1 MHKNH
6 KQKKNYI
13 KKEREKERKKNRH
26 NTQESRSAVQFQGVY
41 VNL

>member
-13 KKEREKERKKNRH
+13 KKEREKERKKTDTTHRNL
-26 NTQESRSAVQFQGVY
+26 EAQFNFRVSM
-41 VNL
+41 